1 MADRPGG
8 SLPVLPRPARPRN
21 GLASTESSN
30 PFRRRVQPHAPTSS
44 DAQLIVFLALAVTLA
59 ALLVLAGVT
68 LTVGFVALVAVS
80 PLLLIT
86 SPLWAPLGLL
96 AIVAEGALLFGCGLA
111 VLALGAGTW
120 AHRRLTGRHPVGAH
134 RVGYAYDAPGRGRFA
149 GMSGHG
155 TNHHGRGT
163 GGRRRKDAAPGA

>member
-1 MADRPGG
+1 MTDRPGG
-8 SLPVLPRPARPRN
+8 SLPAFPRPARPRSA
-21 GLASTESSN
+21 LASSN
-30 PFRRRVQPHAPTSS
+30 PFRRRVQPHAPASS
-44 DAQLIVFLALAVTLA
+44 DAQLIVFLALAVSLD

-96 AIVAEGALLFGCGLA
+96 AIAAEGALLLGCGLA

-120 AHRRLTGRHPVGAH
+120 ANRRLTGRHPVGAH

-149 GMSGHG
+149 GVAGHG